1 MNNSNQTIERKAYL
15 ELAIAKALGL
25 LPNTQI
31 RVTSD
36 EKLYWVFNDRGTL
49 YIGYDTDDMN
59 MIDFFQNQK
68 TLGLVDKSGRIRY
81 YIQRLLV
88 PTYCKN

>member
-36 EKLYWVFNDRGTL
+36 EKSYWVFNDRGTL
-49 YIGYDTDDMN
+49 YIGYEVADDMC
-59 MIDFFQNQK
+59 DFFPEQK
-68 TLGLVDKSGRIRY
+68 TLGLVDRSGRIRY